1 MQNIE
6 KILKID
12 GSAATWADKWGK
24 TLAAPELMVGVKY
37 CLVLDLRSVNADAES
52 GELLPVA
59 PDEFDADSFYI
70 ALDADYDQTTIPKL
84 LKTDGITLSSSDD
97 GRVLL
102 AVELPE
108 TALPELIAA
117 LDKSGSVSLHGEIGG
132 FEVNDGAAAA
142 GFAFQFELTVR
153 NRIWLGGEVPPEV
166 EGNPEYLTAAEVRAL
181 IAEATRPPKGDK
193 GDPGLSAYEIAVAG
207 GYTGTQAEWL
217 ESLKGKDGEDG
228 ASAYE
233 LAVAGGYEGTES
245 EWLESLKGE
254 AGLSAYEVA
263 VLQGYMGTA
272 EEWLASLKGEPG
284 DGLHYDKS
292 GELSEL
298 DAYADEP
305 AGFVFAATETDS
317 ETKTSKLY
325 LYTKNSDDF
334 GDWCD
339 PLVLTFFERKY
350 KITTLAPVKFSAP
363 TGANVECLTFNVSD
377 YPNATVAAVT
387 IDTAEGELT
396 LPYGSALGIRKIVK
410 NSGKLLIYFG
420 AQCPEYE
427 TGKIYLSQFLGMADS
442 ADPDIPAET
451 ATVFYGCISDGVT
464 YQVSQITAEKL
475 AADSVISGPVPAD
488 AVTIDAPA
496 GAVVFAL
503 VPAGFTV
510 SKDDGLGGRVP
521 FELDNGTAGTG
532 ANGQKLTINGTE
544 YLAFGEFNLIA
555 GETIIYIDREA

>member
-37 CLVLDLRSVNADAES
+37 CLVLDLRSVNTDVES

-181 IAEATRPPKGDK
+181 IAEATRPEKGDK
-193 GDPGLSAYEIAVAG
+193 GDPGLSAYEIAVSG

-272 EEWLASLKGEPG
+272 EEWLASLKGESG

-339 PLVLTFFERKY
+339 PLVLTFFEREY

-363 TGANVECLTFNVSD
+363 TGANVEYLTFNVSD

-442 ADPDIPAET
+442 DDPDIPAEKE
-451 ATVFYGCISDGVT
+451 TVFYGCISDGVT
-464 YQVSQITAEKL
+464 YQVSLSTL
-475 AADSVISGPVPAD
+475 S
-488 AVTIDAPA
+488 
-496 GAVVFAL
+496 
-503 VPAGFTV
+503 
-510 SKDDGLGGRVP
+510 R
-521 FELDNGTAGTG
+521 
-532 ANGQKLTINGTE
+532 
-544 YLAFGEFNLIA
+544 
-555 GETIIYIDREA
+555 